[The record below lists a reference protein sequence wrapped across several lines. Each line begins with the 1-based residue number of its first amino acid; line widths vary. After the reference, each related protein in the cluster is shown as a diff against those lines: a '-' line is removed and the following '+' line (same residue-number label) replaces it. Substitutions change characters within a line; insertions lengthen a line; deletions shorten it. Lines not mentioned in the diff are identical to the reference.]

1 MLRSGAVSERRQWR
15 IGYVLAAAT
24 AAVVFGLISTTAI
37 VAASGTVG
45 QAPAAAA
52 EGAAADG
59 RAADDANIIAAWSR
73 VRVGWIYVYGDGRV
87 VLRHDNGRLLTSE
100 GSVSFGVIQRRLSP
114 FGLQLVRTGTVNF
127 AAVLG
132 QPDDVESGFWSPA
145 APALYQPSSYALCL
159 VNTAPNPP
167 RDQLLLDMPEII
179 DRVGGP
185 AAEVLRDGVVRSFT
199 DDFLDEH
206 GDFAGMDGF
215 HSAPGRG
222 VECIVL
228 DKAGMLALWAQ
239 TRLPL
244 SGPDDRGVLRL
255 SDATF
260 GVLTDIDGAAE
271 YLVAAIPILPHGG
284 WVVWAG

>member
-1 MLRSGAVSERRQWR
+1 MSSRPARRRRTGYLIAAV
-15 IGYVLAAAT
+15 
-24 AAVVFGLISTTAI
+24 AAVVAYTGAATLAI
-37 VAASGTVG
+37 AGASGARPP
-45 QAPAAAA
+45 APAAAA
-52 EGAAADG
+52 EQEAGPSST
-59 RAADDANIIAAWSR
+59 DDASIVAAWSR
-73 VRVGWIYVYGDGRV
+73 LRVGWIYVYGDGRV

-114 FGLQLVRTGTVNF
+114 LGLQLVRSGAVSF

-132 QPDDVESGFWSPA
+132 QPDDVESGFWSPT

-167 RDQLLLDMPEII
+167 RDQLLGDAPDII
-179 DRVGGP
+179 DRLSG
-185 AAEVLRDGVVRSFT
+185 AARDVLRGGVVRSFT
-199 DDFLDEH
+199 DDFLDED
-206 GDFAGMDGF
+206 GNFAGLDGF
-215 HSAPGRG
+215 HSTPGPG

-228 DKAGMLALWAQ
+228 DKAGMLELWAQ

-244 SGPDDRGVLRL
+244 SGDDDRGILRL

-260 GVLTDIDGAAE
+260 GVLTDVDGVTE